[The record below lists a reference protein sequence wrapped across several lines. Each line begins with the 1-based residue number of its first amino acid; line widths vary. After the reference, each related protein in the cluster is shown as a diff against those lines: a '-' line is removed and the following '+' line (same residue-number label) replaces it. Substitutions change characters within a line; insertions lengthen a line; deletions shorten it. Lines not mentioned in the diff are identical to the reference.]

1 MLSTQ
6 EVNRR
11 YQCDTDME
19 ILHVHIHMEKWRHF
33 IQIRHGDTQRH
44 VETHGDM
51 WRHTE
56 THGDMWRHMETHRDV
71 WRHTETHRD
80 TPYKICSQIKTDI
93 YDAISSL
100 ALIGP
105 MS

>member
-1 MLSTQ
+1 MSMWY
-6 EVNRR
+6 RHG
-11 YQCDTDME
+11 DTPCPYPHGDR
-19 ILHVHIHMEKWRHF
+19 RHF
-33 IQIRHGDTQRH
+33 IQIRHGDIRRHMETHGDTQRH
-44 VETHGDM
+44 VETHGDTQ
-51 WRHTE
+51 RH
-56 THGDMWRHMETHRDV
+56 G
-71 WRHTETHRD
+71 D

>member
-1 MLSTQ
+1 MPLTQ
-6 EVNRR
+6 EVGRR
-11 YQCDTDME
+11 SQCGY
-19 ILHVHIHMEKWRHF
+19 
-33 IQIRHGDTQRH
+33 RHGDTPCPYPHGDTETLHTNQTWRH
-44 VETHGDM
+44 RETHGD
-51 WRHTE
+51 TSY
-56 THGDMWRHMETHRDV
+56 
-71 WRHTETHRD
+71 RD

>member
-1 MLSTQ
+1 METH
-6 EVNRR
+6 R
-11 YQCDTDME
+11 DT
-19 ILHVHIHMEKWRHF
+19 WRHCGG
-33 IQIRHGDTQRH
+33 IQRHTETCGDTRRH
-44 VETHGDM
+44 MKTCGDT

-56 THGDMWRHMETHRDV
+56 TRGDT
-71 WRHTETHRD
+71 WRHTETWRHGD